1 MSVRSVETRF
11 NLRTIVEEEAASKP
25 ISLTQAPVSGLSNPT
40 TPPAISSKLGLKF
53 DFSDLQRTGAKAATA
68 PKLDLKPAQFATTLK
83 NPFAPNKE
91 SNTAEVVRLTLV
103 VDDLATRL
111 KNATVRATMAEGQLE
126 KTQYAMRLECK
137 NLAERIKAANAQLG
151 VAHTTE
157 SQLRSDL
164 SKASKAFNATPPA
177 PVETKTQGFES
188 AVVATLEAQD
198 TFEKM
203 KKEMDTL
210 RSRLLAQD
218 VEAKQA
224 TLQIH
229 KLRADATHANSN
241 VVDLKHQLSE
251 TAKEA
256 AVNYDRVA
264 EELKRATTSLALT
277 VATQALVPMVPM
289 DPVATVATVATEM
302 DVATNAE
309 VEVTTN
315 AEVGVATNAE
325 VEVATNAGVGV
336 ATNAEVEVTTNAE
349 VGVEVSGACPNCNSS
364 VSGSFELATDPIA
377 VAVPTATPAPVDV
390 HMENA
395 PSTEVPMS
403 PAIAMD
409 PIKTHARYN
418 RLRERV
424 VVMTANIARL
434 EHNNPDDPLLSVMLE
449 KRLDL
454 YERAKSLKKRY
465 DVVFGAVEPDSVVNL
480 LGTESFVSATPEDAV
495 GAVDSAH
502 TTGDVGGVGSHFA
515 PLGDAPKPCMTHTI
529 PHARNIAQCCPIR
542 GAFDFG
548 SFDSGVAVGKAM
560 VGPITLNH
568 VVVGEDAANDTEMTE
583 SHTTDN
589 KMATAIVK
597 DIRDYLA
604 YVVKSNN

>member
-315 AEVGVATNAE
+315 AEVGV
-325 VEVATNAGVGV
+325 
-336 ATNAEVEVTTNAE
+336 
-349 VGVEVSGACPNCNSS
+349 EVSGACPNCNSS